1 MAKYEDIM
9 KPHAILRFQA
19 FEAAA
24 SKCSK
29 KQLSIATT
37 KKKNFQGYYARFRT
51 NSNSRLRVGE
61 REVGEWAKWWEE
73 TGELG

>member
-29 KQLSIATT
+29 RQPWTATT
-37 KKKNFQGYYARFRT
+37 KRKNFQGYYAR
-51 NSNSRLRVGE
+51 LRMN
-61 REVGEWAKWWEE
+61 
-73 TGELG
+73 